1 MSQQHKNVAA
11 VLHAIGTPLVLEERP
26 IPSPGDGEILVRN
39 RVIAVNPVDW
49 KRQAWGF
56 AISSY
61 PVILGGG
68 KFHVLNH
75 GYSSLSNFREL

>member
-1 MSQQHKNVAA
+1 MSQNKNMAA

-26 IPSPGDGEILVRN
+26 TPSPGDGEILVRN
-39 RVIAVNPVDW
+39 RVIAINPIDW

-56 AISSY
+56 AIPSY

-68 KFHVLNH
+68 K
-75 GYSSLSNFREL
+75 